1 MQKKIFSFLFL
12 FLFLLSSCG
21 YEATYSKK
29 NLLNYDFSIS
39 EINFTGD
46 REVNI
51 KLKERL
57 NNYIVNKK
65 NKNFKVDILSIATK
79 AVSAKN
85 ISGDATNFKSTVSI
99 KVDLVMNN
107 KLKNNFI
114 ISESFNYNDNSN
126 KFNLKTY
133 EKNIKNNLTET
144 ITEKLIFR
152 LSNIK

>member
-12 FLFLLSSCG
+12 FLLSSCS
-21 YEATYSKK
+21 YEAIYSKK
-29 NLLNYDFSIS
+29 KILNYDFSIS

-51 KLKERL
+51 KMKEKL
-57 NNYIVNKK
+57 NNYTINKK
-65 NKNFKVDILSIATK
+65 NKNFKVDILSFVTK

-85 ISGDATNFKSTVSI
+85 ISGHATSFKSTVSI

-114 ISESFNYNDNSN
+114 ISESFNYNNNSN

-133 EKNIKNNLTET
+133 EENIKNNLTET

>member
-1 MQKKIFSFLFL
+1 MQKKIFSFL

-29 NLLNYDFSIS
+29 KLLNYDFSIS

-51 KLKERL
+51 KIKERL
-57 NNYIVNKK
+57 NNYIINKK
-65 NKNFKVDILSIATK
+65 NKNLKVDILSIATK
-79 AVSAKN
+79 TISAKN

-107 KLKNNFI
+107 KLKNSFI
-114 ISESFNYNDNSN
+114 IRESFNYNNNSN

-144 ITEKLIFR
+144 ITEKLIFK

>member
-1 MQKKIFSFLFL
+1 MQKKIFSLL
-12 FLFLLSSCG
+12 VLFLLSSCG

-39 EINFTGD
+39 EINFSGD

-51 KLKERL
+51 KMEQKL
-57 NNYIVNKK
+57 NNYIINKK
-65 NKNFKVDILSIATK
+65 NKSFKVDILSFTTK

-85 ISGDATNFKSTVSI
+85 ISGDATNFKSTVTI

-107 KLKNNFI
+107 KLENNFI
-114 ISESFNYNDNSN
+114 ITESFNYNNNSN

-152 LSNIK
+152 LSNTK

>member
-1 MQKKIFSFLFL
+1 MQKKIFSFL

-29 NLLNYDFSIS
+29 NLSNYDFSIS
-39 EINFTGD
+39 EINFNGD
-46 REVNI
+46 REVN
-51 KLKERL
+51 LKMKEKL
-57 NNYIVNKK
+57 NNYTINKK
-65 NKNFKVDILSIATK
+65 DKNFKKDILTTATK
-79 AVSAKN
+79 VVSAKS
-85 ISGDATNFKSTVSI
+85 ITGDATNFKSTVSI

-114 ISESFNYNDNSN
+114 IRESFNYNNNSN

-133 EKNIKNNLTET
+133 EKYIKNNLTET

>member
-1 MQKKIFSFLFL
+1 MQKKIFSFL

-46 REVNI
+46 REVNV
-51 KLKERL
+51 KMKEKL
-57 NNYIVNKK
+57 NNYIINKK
-65 NKNFKVDILSIATK
+65 NKSFRVDILSIATK

-99 KVDLVMNN
+99 KVNLVMNN
-107 KLKNNFI
+107 RLKNNFI
-114 ISESFNYNDNSN
+114 IKESFNYNNSSN

-133 EKNIKNNLTET
+133 EKDIKNNLTET
-144 ITEKLIFR
+144 ITEKLILR

>member
-1 MQKKIFSFLFL
+1 MQKKIFSFL

-39 EINFTGD
+39 EINFNGD
-46 REVNI
+46 REVN
-51 KLKERL
+51 LKMKEKL
-57 NNYIVNKK
+57 NNYTINKK
-65 NKNFKVDILSIATK
+65 DKNFKIDILTTATK
-79 AVSAKN
+79 VVSAKN
-85 ISGDATNFKSTVSI
+85 ITGDATNFKSTVSV

-107 KLKNNFI
+107 KLKSNFI
-114 ISESFNYNDNSN
+114 IRESFNYNNNSN

>member
-12 FLFLLSSCG
+12 FLLSSCS
-21 YEATYSKK
+21 YEAIYSKK
-29 NLLNYDFSIS
+29 KILNYDFSIS

-51 KLKERL
+51 KMREKL
-57 NNYIVNKK
+57 NNYTINKK
-65 NKNFKVDILSIATK
+65 NKNFKVDILSFVTK

-85 ISGDATNFKSTVSI
+85 ISGDATSFKSTVSI

-114 ISESFNYNDNSN
+114 ISESFNYNNNSN

-133 EKNIKNNLTET
+133 EENIKNNLTET

>member
-1 MQKKIFSFLFL
+1 MRKKIFSLL

-39 EINFTGD
+39 EVNFTGD
-46 REVNI
+46 REVSI
-51 KLKERL
+51 KMKERL
-57 NNYIVNKK
+57 NNYIINKK

-99 KVDLVMNN
+99 KVNLVMNN
-107 KLKNNFI
+107 KLENNFI
-114 ISESFNYNDNSN
+114 ITESFNYNNNSN

-152 LSNIK
+152 LSNIQ

>member
-1 MQKKIFSFLFL
+1 MQKKIFSFL

-46 REVNI
+46 REVNV
-51 KLKERL
+51 KMKEKL
-57 NNYIVNKK
+57 NNYIINKK
-65 NKNFKVDILSIATK
+65 NKSFRVDILSIATK

-99 KVDLVMNN
+99 KVDLVMDN

-114 ISESFNYNDNSN
+114 IKESFNYNNNSN

-133 EKNIKNNLTET
+133 EKDIKNNLTET
-144 ITEKLIFR
+144 ITEKLILR

>member
-1 MQKKIFSFLFL
+1 MQKKIFSFL

-39 EINFTGD
+39 EVNFTGD
-46 REVNI
+46 REVSI
-51 KLKERL
+51 KMKERL
-57 NNYIVNKK
+57 NNYIINKK
-65 NKNFKVDILSIATK
+65 NKNFKVNILSIATK

-99 KVDLVMNN
+99 KVNLVMNN
-107 KLKNNFI
+107 KLENNFI
-114 ISESFNYNDNSN
+114 ITESFNYNNNSN
-126 KFNLKTY
+126 KFNLNTY

>member
-12 FLFLLSSCG
+12 FLLSSCS
-21 YEATYSKK
+21 YEAIYSKK
-29 NLLNYDFSIS
+29 KILNYDFSIS

-51 KLKERL
+51 KMKEKL
-57 NNYIVNKK
+57 NNYTINKK
-65 NKNFKVDILSIATK
+65 NKNFKVDILSFVTK

-85 ISGDATNFKSTVSI
+85 ISGDATSFKSTVSI

-114 ISESFNYNDNSN
+114 ISESFNYNNNSN

>member
-1 MQKKIFSFLFL
+1 MQKKIFSFL

-29 NLLNYDFSIS
+29 NLSNYDFSIS

-46 REVNI
+46 REVNV
-51 KLKERL
+51 KMREKL
-57 NNYIVNKK
+57 NNYTINKK
-65 NKNFKVDILSIATK
+65 DKNFKINILSIATK

-85 ISGDATNFKSTVSI
+85 ITGDATNFRSTVSV

-107 KLKNNFI
+107 KLKNSFI
-114 ISESFNYNDNSN
+114 IRESFNYNNNSN

>member
-1 MQKKIFSFLFL
+1 MRKKIFSFLL
-12 FLFLLSSCG
+12 LFLLSSCG

-46 REVNI
+46 REVNVKMKE
-51 KLKERL
+51 KLS
-57 NNYIVNKK
+57 NYKINKK
-65 NKNFKVDILSIATK
+65 NKNFKIDILSIATK

-85 ISGDATNFKSTVSI
+85 ISGDATNFKRTISI

-114 ISESFNYNDNSN
+114 ISESFNYNNNSN

>member
-1 MQKKIFSFLFL
+1 MQKKIFSFL

-29 NLLNYDFSIS
+29 KLSNYDFSIN

-46 REVNI
+46 RKVNV
-51 KLKERL
+51 KMKEKL
-57 NNYIVNKK
+57 NNYIINKK
-65 NKNFKVDILSIATK
+65 NKNFRLDILSITTK

-85 ISGDATNFKSTVSI
+85 ISGDATSFKSTVSI

-114 ISESFNYNDNSN
+114 ISESFNYNNNSN

>member
-1 MQKKIFSFLFL
+1 MQKKILSFL

-29 NLLNYDFSIS
+29 NLSNYDFSIS

-46 REVNI
+46 REVNV
-51 KLKERL
+51 KMKEKL
-57 NNYIVNKK
+57 NNYIINKK
-65 NKNFKVDILSIATK
+65 NKNFKVDILSIVTK

-85 ISGDATNFKSTVSI
+85 ISGDATSFKSAVSI

-114 ISESFNYNDNSN
+114 ISESFNYNNNSN

>member
-12 FLFLLSSCG
+12 FLLSSCS
-21 YEATYSKK
+21 YEAIYSKK
-29 NLLNYDFSIS
+29 KILNYDFSIS

-51 KLKERL
+51 KMREKL
-57 NNYIVNKK
+57 NNYTINKK
-65 NKNFKVDILSIATK
+65 NKNFKVDILSFVTK

-85 ISGDATNFKSTVSI
+85 ISGDATSFKSTVSI

-114 ISESFNYNDNSN
+114 ISESFNYNNNSN

-133 EKNIKNNLTET
+133 EKNIKNNLSET

-152 LSNIK
+152 LSIIK

>member
-12 FLFLLSSCG
+12 FLLSSCS

-51 KLKERL
+51 KMKEKL
-57 NNYIVNKK
+57 NNYTINKK
-65 NKNFKVDILSIATK
+65 DKNFKIDILSTATK
-79 AVSAKN
+79 VVSAKN
-85 ISGDATNFKSTVSI
+85 ITGDATNFKSTVSV

-114 ISESFNYNDNSN
+114 IGESFNYNNNSN

-133 EKNIKNNLTET
+133 EKNIKNNLTEA
-144 ITEKLIFR
+144 ITEKLIFM

>member
-1 MQKKIFSFLFL
+1 MQKKIFSFL

-46 REVNI
+46 REVNV
-51 KLKERL
+51 KMKEKL
-57 NNYIVNKK
+57 NNYIINKK
-65 NKNFKVDILSIATK
+65 NKNFQVDILSIATK

-85 ISGDATNFKSTVSI
+85 ISGDATSFKSTVSI
-99 KVDLVMNN
+99 KVDLVMDN

-114 ISESFNYNDNSN
+114 ISESFNYNNDSN
-126 KFNLKTY
+126 RFKLKTY

>member
-1 MQKKIFSFLFL
+1 MQKKIFSFL

-46 REVNI
+46 REVNV
-51 KLKERL
+51 KMKEKL
-57 NNYIVNKK
+57 NNYIINKK
-65 NKNFKVDILSIATK
+65 NKSFRVDILSIATK

-99 KVDLVMNN
+99 KVNLVMNN
-107 KLKNNFI
+107 RLKNNFI
-114 ISESFNYNDNSN
+114 IKESFDYNNNSN
-126 KFNLKTY
+126 KFNLKAY
-133 EKNIKNNLTET
+133 ERNIKNNLTEA

>member
-1 MQKKIFSFLFL
+1 MQKKIFSFL

-46 REVNI
+46 REVNV
-51 KLKERL
+51 KMKEKL
-57 NNYIVNKK
+57 NNYIINKK

-79 AVSAKN
+79 VVSAKN
-85 ISGDATNFKSTVSI
+85 TSSDATNFKSTVSI

-107 KLKNNFI
+107 KLKNNFTI
-114 ISESFNYNDNSN
+114 RESFNYNNNSN
-126 KFNLKTY
+126 KFNLKRY
-133 EKNIKNNLTET
+133 EKEIKNNLAET
-144 ITEKLIFR
+144 IAEKLIFR
-152 LSNIK
+152 LSNIQ

>member
-1 MQKKIFSFLFL
+1 MQKKIFSFL

-29 NLLNYDFSIS
+29 KLLNYDYSIS

-46 REVNI
+46 RQVNI
-51 KLKERL
+51 KMKEKL
-57 NNYIVNKK
+57 NNYTINKK
-65 NKNFKVDILSIATK
+65 NKNFKVDILSFVTK

-85 ISGDATNFKSTVSI
+85 ISGDATSFKSTVSI

-114 ISESFNYNDNSN
+114 ISESFNYNNNSN

-133 EKNIKNNLTET
+133 EKNIKNNLSET
-144 ITEKLIFR
+144 IAEKLIFR
-152 LSNIK
+152 LSIIK

>member
-12 FLFLLSSCG
+12 FLLSSCS

-51 KLKERL
+51 KMREKL
-57 NNYIVNKK
+57 NNYTINKK
-65 NKNFKVDILSIATK
+65 DKNFKIDILSTATK
-79 AVSAKN
+79 VVSAKN
-85 ISGDATNFKSTVSI
+85 ITGDATNFKSTVSV

-114 ISESFNYNDNSN
+114 IRESFNYNNNSN

-133 EKNIKNNLTET
+133 EKYIKNNLTET

>member
-1 MQKKIFSFLFL
+1 MQKKIFSFLV
-12 FLFLLSSCG
+12 LFLLSSCG

-46 REVNI
+46 REVNV
-51 KLKERL
+51 KMKERL
-57 NNYIVNKK
+57 NNYTINKK
-65 NKNFKVDILSIATK
+65 NKNFKVDILSITTK
-79 AVSAKN
+79 TVSAKN
-85 ISGDATNFKSTVSI
+85 ISGDATSFKSAVSI

-114 ISESFNYNDNSN
+114 ISESFNYNNNYN

-152 LSNIK
+152 VSNIK

>member
-1 MQKKIFSFLFL
+1 MQKKIFSFL

-29 NLLNYDFSIS
+29 KLLNYDFSIS

-46 REVNI
+46 REVNV
-51 KLKERL
+51 KMKEKL
-57 NNYIVNKK
+57 NNYIINKK
-65 NKNFKVDILSIATK
+65 NKNFKLTILSIATK
-79 AVSAKN
+79 TVSAKS

-99 KVDLVMNN
+99 KVNLVMNN
-107 KLKNNFI
+107 RLKNNFI
-114 ISESFNYNDNSN
+114 IKESFNYNNNSN

-133 EKNIKNNLTET
+133 EKDIKNNLTET
-144 ITEKLIFR
+144 ITEQLIFR

>member
-1 MQKKIFSFLFL
+1 MQKKIFSIL

-46 REVNI
+46 REVNV
-51 KLKERL
+51 KMKEKL
-57 NNYIVNKK
+57 NNYIINKK
-65 NKNFKVDILSIATK
+65 NKNFKVDILTIATK

-85 ISGDATNFKSTVSI
+85 ISGDATNFKSTVSV

-107 KLKNNFI
+107 KLENNFTI
-114 ISESFNYNDNSN
+114 TESFNYNNNSN

-152 LSNIK
+152 LSNTK

>member
-1 MQKKIFSFLFL
+1 MQKKIFSFL

-29 NLLNYDFSIS
+29 KLLNYDYSIS

-46 REVNI
+46 RQVNI
-51 KLKERL
+51 KMKEKL
-57 NNYIVNKK
+57 NNYTINKK
-65 NKNFKVDILSIATK
+65 NKNFKVDILSFVTK

-85 ISGDATNFKSTVSI
+85 ISGDATSFKSTVSI

-114 ISESFNYNDNSN
+114 IRESFNYNNNSN

-133 EKNIKNNLTET
+133 EKNIKNNLSET
-144 ITEKLIFR
+144 IAEKLIFR
-152 LSNIK
+152 LSIIK

>member
-1 MQKKIFSFLFL
+1 MQKKIFSFL

-46 REVNI
+46 REVNV
-51 KLKERL
+51 KMKERL
-57 NNYIVNKK
+57 NNYIINKK
-65 NKNFKVDILSIATK
+65 NKNFKVTILSIATK
-79 AVSAKN
+79 TVSAKN
-85 ISGDATNFKSTVSI
+85 ISGDATNFKSTVYI

-107 KLKNNFI
+107 KLKNSFI
-114 ISESFNYNDNSN
+114 IRESFNYNNNSN

>member
-1 MQKKIFSFLFL
+1 MQKKIFSFL

-39 EINFTGD
+39 EINFIGD

-51 KLKERL
+51 KIKEKL
-57 NNYIVNKK
+57 NNYIINKK
-65 NKNFKVDILSIATK
+65 NKNFKVDILSIVTK
-79 AVSAKN
+79 TVSAKN
-85 ISGDATNFKSTVSI
+85 ISGDATSFKSAVSI

-114 ISESFNYNDNSN
+114 ISESFNYNNNYN

>member
-21 YEATYSKK
+21 YEVTYSKK
-29 NLLNYDFSIS
+29 KLSNYDFSIS

-46 REVNI
+46 REVNV
-51 KLKERL
+51 KMKEKL
-57 NNYIVNKK
+57 NNYIINKK

-85 ISGDATNFKSTVSI
+85 ISGDATSFKSTVSI
-99 KVDLVMNN
+99 KVDLVMDN
-107 KLKNNFI
+107 KLKNNFV
-114 ISESFNYNDNSN
+114 ISESFNYNNNSN
-126 KFNLKTY
+126 RFKLKTY

-152 LSNIK
+152 LLDIK

>member
-1 MQKKIFSFLFL
+1 MQKKIFSFL

-46 REVNI
+46 REVNV
-51 KLKERL
+51 KMKERL
-57 NNYIVNKK
+57 NNYIINKK
-65 NKNFKVDILSIATK
+65 NKNFKLTILSIATK
-79 AVSAKN
+79 TVSAKS

-107 KLKNNFI
+107 KLKNNFN
-114 ISESFNYNDNSN
+114 ISESFNYNNSSN

-133 EKNIKNNLTET
+133 EKNIKNNLTEL

>member
-1 MQKKIFSFLFL
+1 MQKKIFSFL

-46 REVNI
+46 REVNV
-51 KLKERL
+51 KMKERL
-57 NNYIVNKK
+57 NNYIINKK
-65 NKNFKVDILSIATK
+65 NKNFKVDILSITTK
-79 AVSAKN
+79 IVSAKD

-107 KLKNNFI
+107 KLKNSFI
-114 ISESFNYNDNSN
+114 IRESFNYNNNSN

-144 ITEKLIFR
+144 ITEKFIFR

>member
-1 MQKKIFSFLFL
+1 MQKKIFSFL

-46 REVNI
+46 REVNV
-51 KLKERL
+51 KMKERL
-57 NNYIVNKK
+57 NNYIINKK

-99 KVDLVMNN
+99 KVDLVMDN
-107 KLKNNFI
+107 KLQNNFI
-114 ISESFNYNDNSN
+114 IKESFNYNNNSN

-152 LSNIK
+152 LLDIK

>member
-1 MQKKIFSFLFL
+1 MQKKIFSFL

-46 REVNI
+46 REVNV
-51 KLKERL
+51 KMKERL
-57 NNYIVNKK
+57 NNYIINKK

-79 AVSAKN
+79 AVSAKD
-85 ISGDATNFKSTVSI
+85 ISGDATSFKSTVYI

-107 KLKNNFI
+107 KLKNSFI
-114 ISESFNYNDNSN
+114 IRESFNYNNNSN

>member
-1 MQKKIFSFLFL
+1 MQKKIFSFL

-46 REVNI
+46 RGVNV
-51 KLKERL
+51 KMKERL
-57 NNYIVNKK
+57 NNYIINKK
-65 NKNFKVDILSIATK
+65 NKNFKVDILSVATK

-85 ISGDATNFKSTVSI
+85 ISGDATNFKSTVYI

-114 ISESFNYNDNSN
+114 IRESFNYNNNSN

-133 EKNIKNNLTET
+133 EKYIKNNLTET

>member
-1 MQKKIFSFLFL
+1 MQKKIFSFL

-46 REVNI
+46 REVNV
-51 KLKERL
+51 KMKEKL
-57 NNYIVNKK
+57 NNYIINKK
-65 NKNFKVDILSIATK
+65 NKSFRVDILSIATK

-99 KVDLVMNN
+99 KVNLVMNN
-107 KLKNNFI
+107 RLKNNFI
-114 ISESFNYNDNSN
+114 IKESFNYNNNSN

-133 EKNIKNNLTET
+133 EKDIKNNLTET

>member
-1 MQKKIFSFLFL
+1 MQKKIFSFL

-29 NLLNYDFSIS
+29 KLLNYDFSIS
-39 EINFTGD
+39 EINFAGD

-51 KLKERL
+51 KMKKKL
-57 NNYIVNKK
+57 NNYIINKK
-65 NKNFKVDILSIATK
+65 NKNFRVDILSNATK

-85 ISGDATNFKSTVSI
+85 VLGDATNFKSTVSI
-99 KVDLVMNN
+99 KVNLVMNN
-107 KLKNNFI
+107 RLKNNFI
-114 ISESFNYNDNSN
+114 IKESFNYNNSSN

-133 EKNIKNNLTET
+133 EKDIKNNLTET
-144 ITEKLIFR
+144 ITEQLIFR

>member
-12 FLFLLSSCG
+12 FLLSSCS
-21 YEATYSKK
+21 YEAIYSKK
-29 NLLNYDFSIS
+29 KILNYDFSIS

-51 KLKERL
+51 KMKEKL
-57 NNYIVNKK
+57 NNYTINKK
-65 NKNFKVDILSIATK
+65 NKNFKVDILSFVTK

-85 ISGDATNFKSTVSI
+85 ISGDATSFKSAVSI
-99 KVDLVMNN
+99 KVDLVMDN

-114 ISESFNYNDNSN
+114 ISESFNYNNDSN
-126 KFNLKTY
+126 RFKLKTY

>member
-1 MQKKIFSFLFL
+1 MRKKIFSLL

-46 REVNI
+46 REVNV
-51 KLKERL
+51 KMKERL
-57 NNYIVNKK
+57 NNYIINKK

-79 AVSAKN
+79 AVSAKD
-85 ISGDATNFKSTVSI
+85 ISGDATSFKSTVSI

-107 KLKNNFI
+107 KLKNSFI
-114 ISESFNYNDNSN
+114 IRESFNYNNNSN

>member
-1 MQKKIFSFLFL
+1 MQKKILSFL
-12 FLFLLSSCG
+12 FLFLLSSCS

-46 REVNI
+46 REVNV
-51 KLKERL
+51 KMKEKL
-57 NNYIVNKK
+57 NNYITNKK

-99 KVDLVMNN
+99 EVDLVMNN

-114 ISESFNYNDNSN
+114 IRESFNYNNDSN

-133 EKNIKNNLTET
+133 EKNIKNNLTEA
-144 ITEKLIFR
+144 ITEKLIFM